1 MAIFDNPTNLTR
13 VNEIFSTADTFA
25 GGNLGKLIFIL
36 VGFGTFLLTGQ
47 FNSRESFIATSF
59 VMLIVSLLLKYG
71 LGLLGDF
78 YVWASAIFF
87 ILALFAGLSSKTPTG
102 A

>member
-13 VNEIFSTADTFA
+13 VSELISTADGFVS
-25 GGNLGKLIFIL
+25 GYLGLLIYIL

-47 FNSRESFIATSF
+47 FSSKESFIATSF

-71 LGLLGDF
+71 FGLIGDI
-78 YVWASAIFF
+78 YIWLSVIFF
-87 ILALFAGLSSKTPTG
+87 ILAIIMGFVSKQTSG

>member
-13 VNEIFSTADTFA
+13 VSEIFSTADGFT
-25 GGNLGKLIFIL
+25 GGYLGLLIFIL

-59 VMLIVSLLLKYG
+59 VMLITSLFLKYG
-71 LGLLGDF
+71 MGLLGDF

-87 ILALFAGLSSKTPTG
+87 IIALILGFSSKGTPG

>member
-1 MAIFDNPTNLTR
+1 MAIFNNPENLTR
-13 VNEIFSTADTFA
+13 VSEVFSTADEFT
-25 GGNLGKLIFIL
+25 GGYLGLLIFMV

-59 VMLIVSLLLKYG
+59 VMLITSLLLKYG

-87 ILALFAGLSSKTPTG
+87 IIALILGFASKGTPG

>member
-13 VNEIFSTADTFA
+13 VSQVFTVADEFT
-25 GGNLGKLIFIL
+25 GGYLGLLIFL
-36 VGFGTFLLTGQ
+36 VVGFGTLLLTGQ

-59 VMLIVSLLLKYG
+59 VMLVTSFLLKYG
-71 LGLLGDF
+71 LGLIGDF
-78 YVWASAIFF
+78 YLWTSAIFF
-87 ILALFAGLSSKTPTG
+87 LVSLFIGFASKQAPG

>member
-13 VNEIFSTADTFA
+13 VSELISTADSFT
-25 GGNLGKLIFIL
+25 GGYLGQLIYIL

-47 FNSRESFIATSF
+47 FSSKESFIVTSF
-59 VMLIVSLLLKYG
+59 VMLIVSLLLKYFF
-71 LGLLGDF
+71 GLLGDV
-78 YVWASAIFF
+78 YVWLSIIFF
-87 ILALFAGLSSKTPTG
+87 ILALIMGFMSKSTPG